1 MRCSLGAPRGG
12 AAGVGR
18 PGVHPAGR
26 EAAPFVRVTEPCLRA
41 VQLLRRRRRGTG
53 CDHLGRRRPLPRR
66 RGGISLKEA
75 GTSLFPGSGRR
86 ALGGRGGGAGT
97 QPLPPAHSRPG
108 GRAHWLLVGSRDP
121 VGAHQRG
128 GGRGEPEP
136 GLTAKTAVP
145 SRPDCQ
151 PVFGPPVSG
160 LSDPGTHFLTASP
173 GLPVTQRPAPIGP
186 SVTQIRKHQP
196 EPIIPSSPIYSASI
210 ICQ

>member
-86 ALGGRGGGAGT
+86 ESAAPAGRWEEGAEA
-97 QPLPPAHSRPG
+97 PAPSRYRPRTA
-108 GRAHWLLVGSRDP
+108 GRAAALTGSSWGVGIQSAPIRGAA
-121 VGAHQRG
+121 VGASRG
-128 GGRGEPEP
+128 R
-136 GLTAKTAVP
+136 
-145 SRPDCQ
+145 D
-151 PVFGPPVSG
+151 
-160 LSDPGTHFLTASP
+160 
-173 GLPVTQRPAPIGP
+173 
-186 SVTQIRKHQP
+186 
-196 EPIIPSSPIYSASI
+196 
-210 ICQ
+210 